1 MRVQI
6 PGMIDF
12 EIDGQL
18 KTKVVSA
25 GLEFNYKLNILDSG
39 YLINLSLTNIET
51 VPIKLSSF
59 TVAKFAD
66 LDFPFYFNNWGSWY
80 PFRLYERIPD
90 TKQVIAFAQST
101 KTTLFSATPIPEL
114 FNIDIFPSDYF
125 IANKGF
131 LAGFLDSKVSHP
143 YFTIDE
149 ATKTVE
155 ARIELFGK
163 PLQPGETI
171 EIEPLVVFHSDKLNR
186 MLENYAEKI
195 KDYKKPVF
203 KEFEGIGWCSWYHY
217 FTDITFEELKK
228 NVELLANLREE
239 RGLPYTLVQLDDGYQ
254 KDIGD
259 WLVTNEKFPSLEEIA
274 NEISGKGFIP
284 GLWLAPFCASET
296 SDLFKEHP
304 EWFVKDSSGNPKRAF
319 RNWEKNIYALDL
331 SNKEVLDFLKDL
343 MTKTKK
349 AGFRYIK
356 IDFLFAGAIPG
367 IRQDKD
373 ITPIEAYVKGLE
385 TIRKALGDDV
395 YLLGCGAPLLPSI
408 GYVDAMRIGPDT
420 APIWGGELPDL
431 GIPSAK
437 YSIRNALTRYFM
449 HKRLWIN
456 DPDTPILRS
465 QAVKLSDNEKELFSY
480 VCGLLDNPII
490 ESDDMSLVD
499 DNGIEIL
506 NRTSSLMGG
515 RPRVYFDDT
524 GEIFTVAVK
533 GGKEKNSVAIINLS
547 DEKAKVKIP
556 EEALSWSGVSV
567 GKMEVEVEPRSIF
580 LKSVPSVAVELK
592 KTVEYKDDERQVN
605 YYEEA

>member
-1 MRVQI
+1 MRIQI
-6 PGMIDF
+6 PGMSGI

-59 TVAKFAD
+59 TVAKFSD
-66 LDFPFYFNNWGSWY
+66 LDFPFYCNNWGSWF
-80 PFRLYERIPD
+80 PFRLYKSIPN
-90 TKQVIAFAQST
+90 TKEAVAFAQSAG
-101 KTTLFSATPIPEL
+101 TTLFSATPIPEL

-186 MLENYAEKI
+186 MLENYAEMI
-195 KDYKKPVF
+195 RDYKKPVF
-203 KEFEGIGWCSWYHY
+203 KELEGIGWCSWYHY
-217 FTDITFEELKK
+217 FTGITFKELKK
-228 NVELLANLREE
+228 NIELLAELRDEKK
-239 RGLPYTLVQLDDGYQ
+239 LPFTLVQLDDGYQ

-259 WLVTNEKFPSLEEIA
+259 WLITNEKFPSLEEIA
-274 NEISGKGFIP
+274 NEISVKGFIP

-296 SDLFKEHP
+296 SDLFREHP

-319 RNWEKNIYALDL
+319 RNWGKDIYALDL
-331 SNKEVLDFLKDL
+331 SNREVLGFIKDL
-343 MTKTKK
+343 MSKIKK
-349 AGFRYIK
+349 SGFKYIK

-367 IRQDKD
+367 IRQNEN

-385 TIRKALGDDV
+385 TIRGALGDDV
-395 YLLGCGAPLLPSI
+395 YLLGCGAPLLPSV
-408 GYVDAMRIGPDT
+408 GLVDAMRIGADT

-465 QAVKLSDNEKELFSY
+465 QAAKLSDNEKELFSY

-490 ESDDMSLVD
+490 ESDDMTLVD
-499 DNGIEIL
+499 EEGIEIL
-506 NRTSSLMGG
+506 RKTLSLRGG
-515 RPRVYFDDT
+515 KPRVFFDDT

-533 GGKEKNSVAIINLS
+533 GGKEKNSVAVINLS
-547 DEKAKVKIP
+547 DEKARVKIP
-556 EEALSWSGVSV
+556 EDALSWSGVNTEEMDVEIEPHSIWLRSV
-567 GKMEVEVEPRSIF
+567 S
-580 LKSVPSVAVELK
+580 SVAVELK
-592 KTVEYKDDERQVN
+592 KTVEYKEDGRQVN